1 MSVIIDSHVHCYPPE
16 VVADPGGWAAARG
29 ESHWAELHVPA
40 PGRSSIAGWTD
51 ADGLLADMDKAGVE
65 RAVLLAW
72 YWENQETCDLQNR
85 WHIDWVREHPDRFI
99 GFAAVQP
106 MAEERAFEAVRRAIG
121 QGLSGIGEMLPAAQG
136 FSHTNSTWMRILDW
150 AQEENLPITI
160 HVSEPVGHDYAGR
173 VETPLEE
180 YQWLVRQF
188 PNLKMILAHW
198 GGGLPFYELNA
209 TCRSDF
215 QNVFYDTAASP
226 LLYDKKVFRVVAELA
241 GADKIL
247 FGSDYPLRL
256 FPKLDK
262 KPGFERFLEQI
273 DNAGLTDIQKEKIL
287 GGNARKLF
295 GLG

>member
-1 MSVIIDSHVHCYPPE
+1 MNAIIDSHVHCYWPE
-16 VVADPGGWAAARG
+16 VVADPRGWAAAMR
-29 ESHWAELHVPA
+29 ENHWAELHA
-40 PGRSSIAGWTD
+40 PPPGSRSIAGWAD

-65 RAVLLAW
+65 RAVLLGW
-72 YWENQETCDLQNR
+72 YWENQDTCDQQNQ
-85 WHIDWVREHPDRFI
+85 WHTDWVREHPDRFI

-106 MAEERAFEAVRRAIG
+106 MAEERAFEAVRRAIDG
-121 QGLSGIGEMLPAAQG
+121 GLSGIGEMLPAAQG
-136 FSHTNSTWMRILDW
+136 FSHTNSTWLRILDW
-150 AQEENLPITI
+150 AQGENLPITI
-160 HVSEPVGHDYAGR
+160 HVTEAAGHDYAGK

-180 YQWLVRQF
+180 YQWLARQF

-209 TCRSDF
+209 TCRKDF
-215 QNVFYDTAASP
+215 QNIFYDTAASP
-226 LLYDKKVFRVVAELA
+226 LLYDKKIFRVVADMV

-256 FPKLDK
+256 FPKVDK

-273 DNAGLTDIQKEKIL
+273 DNAGLTGIEKEKIL

-295 GLG
+295 VLG